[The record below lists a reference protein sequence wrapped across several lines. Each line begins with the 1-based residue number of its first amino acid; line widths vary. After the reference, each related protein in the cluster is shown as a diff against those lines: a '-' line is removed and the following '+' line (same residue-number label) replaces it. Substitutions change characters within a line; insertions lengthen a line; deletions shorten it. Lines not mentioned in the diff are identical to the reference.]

1 MENKKLVVGNM
12 KMNLTASEI
21 EAYVK
26 EIDTKN
32 YNEQVVFCP
41 SSLYLSYFINKDY
54 GCGIQNIAAYEM
66 GAYTGEVAAQ
76 QVASMNI
83 NYAIIGHSER
93 REYFNETD
101 EVVRKKI
108 ELALQQDKLKVIL
121 CIGETLEERESNKTN
136 EILKRQ
142 LTSALTGIDNND
154 VKRVIIAYEP
164 VWAIGTGKVPTNLEI
179 EETITFIKEVV
190 ENLCEYSAMVLY
202 GGSVNDQNI
211 TNLNEIPNVD
221 GYLVG
226 GASNK
231 VEKFNKIIEVVV
243 NQ

>member
-21 EAYVK
+21 KEYVK

-41 SSLYLSYFINKDY
+41 SSLYLSHFIGKTY

-66 GAYTGEVAAQ
+66 GAYTGEVSVQ
-76 QVASMNI
+76 QVSSMNI
-83 NYAIIGHSER
+83 DYTIIGHSER

-101 EVVRKKI
+101 EVVRRKI
-108 ELALQQDKLKVIL
+108 ELALRQDKLKIIL
-121 CIGETLEERESNKTN
+121 CIGETLEERENNKTN
-136 EILKRQ
+136 EVLERQ
-142 LTSALTGIDNND
+142 LTSGLKDLNNDD
-154 VKRVIIAYEP
+154 VKRIIIAYEP

-179 EETITFIKEVV
+179 EETIAFIKDIVK
-190 ENLCEYSAMVLY
+190 NLCGYSAMVLY

-211 TNLNEIPNVD
+211 ANLNEISNVD

>member
-21 EAYVK
+21 ESYVK
-26 EIDTKN
+26 EIDEKN
-32 YNEQVVFCP
+32 YNKQVVFCP
-41 SSLYLSYFINKDY
+41 SSLYLPYFVGKSY
-54 GCGIQNIAAYEM
+54 GCGIQNIAAYDM
-66 GAYTGEVAAQ
+66 GAYTGEVAAK

-83 NYAIIGHSER
+83 DYTIIGHSER

-101 EVVRKKI
+101 EIVRTKL
-108 ELALQQDKLKVIL
+108 ELALQQENLKVIL
-121 CIGETLEERESNKTN
+121 CIGETLEERETGKTN
-136 EILKRQ
+136 EVLERQ
-142 LTSALTGIDNND
+142 LTSALNGLDND
-154 VKRVIIAYEP
+154 YFTRIVLAYEP
-164 VWAIGTGKVPTNLEI
+164 VWAIGTGKVPTNQDI
-179 EETITFIKEVV
+179 EDTIAFIKNVV
-190 ENLCEYSAMVLY
+190 SNITDDTVMVLY

-211 TNLNEIPNVD
+211 ANLNEIPNVD

-231 VEKFNKIIEVVV
+231 LEKFNKIIEVVV